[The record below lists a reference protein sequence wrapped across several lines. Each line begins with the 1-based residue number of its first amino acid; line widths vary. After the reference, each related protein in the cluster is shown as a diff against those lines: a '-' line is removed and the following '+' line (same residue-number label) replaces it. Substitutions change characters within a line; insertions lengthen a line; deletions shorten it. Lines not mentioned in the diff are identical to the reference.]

1 MDTLTIRSNYQVRPL
16 LFWEDLSEY
25 EKEEYRDVLGDPDEH
40 EFFRYKG
47 NIYLLSD
54 FMILESNSPFPE
66 YWQGYMSD
74 SFFSGILIRLVDQGM
89 EDAVIVG
96 QYFS

>member
-1 MDTLTIRSNYQVRPL
+1 MNKLTIRSNYQTRDL
-16 LFWEDLSEY
+16 LFWEDLSGY
-25 EKEEYRDVLGDPDEH
+25 EKSEYSDLLENPEDH
-40 EFFRYKG
+40 QYFRYKG

-54 FMILESNSPFPE
+54 FMRIEKNAPFPE

-74 SFFSGILIRLVDQGM
+74 SFFSGILIRLEDQGM
-89 EDAVIVG
+89 ENAVIVG